1 MVGFLFCL
9 IKQADL
15 ISIAVI
21 EATVNVPLDAR
32 KEKIYALSNFRLQTC
47 SIKFLPLAISAKAVD
62 IEDLSNVA
70 FSSRPFIFDTVQ
82 FRFSVGQG
90 LVGTRRIGFKRLNQ
104 SGRWLWLKANL
115 PAVLSRSPRMI
126 PRVCS
131 QLVSVS
137 LKDS

>member
-15 ISIAVI
+15 ICIAVI
-21 EATVNVPLDAR
+21 EATVSVLIEASER
-32 KEKIYALSNFRLQTC
+32 EIYALSNFLLQTR
-47 SIKFLPLAISAKAVD
+47 SIKLLPLAIGTKAVD

-70 FSSRPFIFDTVQ
+70 FSGRPFILDTLQ
-82 FRFSVGQG
+82 LRFSVSQS
-90 LVGTRRIGFKRLNQ
+90 LVSTRRIGFERLNQ
-104 SGRWLWLKANL
+104 SGIWLWLKENL
-115 PAVLSRSPRMI
+115 PAVLSKSPRMI

-131 QLVSVS
+131 QLVSLS